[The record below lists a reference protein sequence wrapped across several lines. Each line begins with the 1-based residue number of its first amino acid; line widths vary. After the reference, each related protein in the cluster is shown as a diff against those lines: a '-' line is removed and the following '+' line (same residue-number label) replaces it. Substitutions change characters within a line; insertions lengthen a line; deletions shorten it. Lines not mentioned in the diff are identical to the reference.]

1 MNLSNLVLITFVDE
15 NINEVIVNISE
26 NKPVEFFI
34 PRDNN
39 CIISPMILQN
49 ISSLLSDPSM
59 NDRQFNFD
67 FINITQINSTISLSV
82 HFEMFPLDLNLG
94 CMLIYKFDDIS
105 QLNSSI
111 QRIDDWTLLCPYSK
125 KLVSISLPSNM
136 MKQIRLPEY
145 EFGIRFLVN

>member
-1 MNLSNLVLITFVDE
+1 MNLFNLVLITFVDE
-15 NINEVIVNISE
+15 NINEVIVTKSE

-59 NDRQFNFD
+59 NDRQFNLH
-67 FINITQINSTISLSV
+67 FINITQINSNISLSV

-94 CMLIYKFDDIS
+94 CMLIYEFDGIS

-125 KLVSISLPSNM
+125 IVVFISLPSNI
-136 MKQIRLPEY
+136 MK
-145 EFGIRFLVN
+145 